1 MIITG
6 AELREQISLLLAKI
20 NDEEMYEADSID
32 NKISTILKN
41 PYWIDEEIEESEIL
55 PYMIGRNYAGEFVRV
70 DSTLYDDQNTFWF
83 KDGAPAVMEIEE
95 DFFTEVI
102 DREEFFSIHS
112 EEEMKKMNGFSE
124 SVIARLK
131 RKLPIRIDDEVNRKL
146 KEENVKWVFNRYEVP
161 IVGSRKI
168 NDGRTYLLEEI
179 TVTVKVDEDGD
190 YRTTKSIKHLKVRR
204 NDKITHEYYKY

>member
-6 AELREQISLLLAKI
+6 SELKEEINLLLAKI

-55 PYMIGRNYAGEFVRV
+55 PYMIGRNYAGEFVRI
-70 DSTLYDDQNTFWF
+70 DSTLYDDQNTLYF
-83 KDGAPAVMEIEE
+83 KDGAPAVMEIDE

-112 EEEMKKMNGFSE
+112 EEEIKKIDGFSE

-131 RKLPIRIDDEVNRKL
+131 RKLPIKIDEEVNRKL

-168 NDGRTYLLEEI
+168 NNGNRYLLEEI
-179 TVTVKVDEDGD
+179 TVTVKIDEDGD
-190 YRTTKSIKHLKVRR
+190 YITTKSIRHLKVRR
-204 NDKITHEYYKY
+204 DDKITHEYYN